1 MYATL
6 LIVLGFSAANL
17 VCAHGN
23 IQAVRGDQG
32 GNGTAL
38 GITGAVVPRF
48 GKNDDTEK
56 DTTVFGGNA
65 NNPAQNGLGKT
76 TNNGNLK
83 VSDLAD
89 TMALSGSTLPQ
100 VSADG
105 TGTITGTW
113 RIVTSDGT
121 ANDKHGN
128 LFAVIDATGTGNYKD
143 GTQLTATSSMVG
155 HRGNVVQR
163 ALQAVGIKKR
173 ATNVGADA
181 TFSVKIPAGITCTGS
196 DSTSG
201 QSNFCLL
208 KVANNND
215 NGPFGGNIAFQIAGP
230 SIASAKGYKEI
241 IQTLLDE
248 GIDVLAPRG
257 EYGKPLEAASFE
269 GNE

>member
-1 MYATL
+1 MYTGFI
-6 LIVLGFSAANL
+6 IVLALSAANL

-23 IQAVRGDQG
+23 IQSVTGDQG

-38 GITGAVVPRF
+38 GIKGAVVPRF
-48 GKNDDTEK
+48 GENDDTEQ

-65 NNPAQNGLGKT
+65 NDPTRNGLGET
-76 TNNGNLK
+76 TDNGNLK

-89 TMALSGSTLPQ
+89 TMTLSGSTLPQ
-100 VSADG
+100 VSGDG

-121 ANDKHGN
+121 ANDKQGN
-128 LFAVIDATGTGNYKD
+128 LFAVIDTTGTGQYKD
-143 GTQLTATSSMVG
+143 GISLTATSDMVG
-155 HRGNVVQR
+155 RRGNVVQR
-163 ALQAVGIKKR
+163 ALRAIGIKKR

-208 KVANNND
+208 KVANNNN
-215 NGPFGGNIAFQIAGP
+215 NGPFGGNVAFQVAGSSSNTTTKREVP
-230 SIASAKGYKEI
+230 FQA
-241 IQTLLDE
+241 
-248 GIDVLAPRG
+248 
-257 EYGKPLEAASFE
+257 
-269 GNE
+269 